1 MVVQAP
7 PPTSAPDPAI
17 EDGVIE
23 DARRR
28 QRRQRRIGA
37 VLLSVVAAC
46 ALVAGLAVGGG
57 GAGGGTGGGATPSAG
72 PTSGSPGSG
81 AGHANANTALAGAPV
96 TQRNSGVY
104 TNVCPLAAPSRYLPA
119 RAGCVTVR
127 RLDMTGDG
135 RRDLVI
141 LYSVLGHRHAW
152 WYSGGPPASIAKDFV
167 PLRAYLKVVL
177 PDGRSTAI
185 RITPKYGSS
194 ATLLDASAHVNSEP
208 GAELFLLVDQIS
220 SGTTA
225 AAYGF
230 DDGRLVAAGVP
241 LYYGGDSGAKAG
253 FNCVSGS
260 PPRIV
265 QRTYGLIGGS
275 LDGPW
280 KEISTVFAWHG
291 PKLVQA
297 SRRTFNRRGEPTK
310 AETAI
315 GRGCTHGIG

>member
-1 MVVQAP
+1 MVVEAP
-7 PPTSAPDPAI
+7 APASAPDPAI

-57 GAGGGTGGGATPSAG
+57 GAGGSGGAATPSAR
-72 PTSGSPGSG
+72 PASGSPGSRV
-81 AGHANANTALAGAPV
+81 GHANANTAFAGAPL

-104 TNVCPLAAPSRYLPA
+104 SNVCPLAAPSRYLPA

-141 LYSVLGHRHAW
+141 LYSVLGRRHAW
-152 WYSGGPPASIAKDFV
+152 WYNGGPPASIAKDFV
-167 PLRAYLKVVL
+167 PLRAYLKLVL

-185 RITPKYGSS
+185 RIPSTYGSS
-194 ATLLDASAHVNSEP
+194 ATLLDASAHVNSDP
-208 GAELFLLVDQIS
+208 GVELFLLVNQIS
-220 SGTTA
+220 SGATA

-241 LYYGGDSGAKAG
+241 LHYGGDSGAKAG

-291 PKLVQA
+291 PKLVQV
-297 SRRTFNRRGEPTK
+297 SRRTFNWRGEPTK

-315 GRGCTHGIG
+315 GRGCSSGIG